1 MTAAEPTWTAVQIF
15 SKRAPRLQR
24 EAEDIGCG
32 TFCPTYAKV
41 RYIDGKRSSNE
52 RQLMPGYL
60 FVKLRPDDRGRITDL
75 EGVYRI
81 LPGAERA
88 LARLDAEL
96 VGVQM
101 DHVSGA
107 WNEVADAPAGPRVR
121 YSRRRRRPR
130 PGKRLRARA
139 QGAAA

>member
-32 TFCPTYAKV
+32 CFLPTYAKV

-60 FVKLRPDDRGRITDL
+60 FVKLRPDDRGRISDL

-96 VGVQM
+96 VRTQLEHTNGRW
-101 DHVSGA
+101 DDI
-107 WNEVADAPAGPRVR
+107 ADAPAGPRVR

-130 PGKRLRARA
+130 PGKRLRARVA
-139 QGAAA
+139 DAA